1 MKKYILLLLV
11 IIGYGTNSNAAIT
24 QIRWGSSANPLHGT
38 TITWSNTGTSDSIR
52 WGYTNAYGKGSFAG
66 IKRAGYVA
74 GTSFF
79 KFTFESLIANSTLYY
94 QLYDSKVNAWDIAR
108 TFITAAPDST
118 ENYSFTA
125 LGDCRTSLSVLTNI
139 SNLANDKHS
148 TFSLFN
154 GDLTLSGKSVTEYN
168 SFFTAAA
175 NFLTNNIVYHAEGN
189 HDAYSTSIFSNL
201 FDLPSTNGTNLYYAF
216 HYGNGIFITLNTCD
230 PGNAAQLAW
239 LRTTLAAAA
248 ADPKITWKVISFHHP
263 FFNTGNHNGDMNAYR
278 TTLWKAFDD
287 YGVDLILNGHDH
299 NYQRSKPINFNVSKT
314 APVAQ
319 YGSTALT
326 GRCEIISGGAGAA
339 LYTINTNSS
348 DAWAINNYNANY
360 NYTYCEVQG
369 CKMKITVYGQ
379 TGNVIDA
386 FTLDKT
392 ASCNITNEVVNIKNT
407 FNPISVYPNPTEGQF
422 TLTYNSTEI
431 GEASISIFDGNG
443 KEIGS
448 EKIKKTSNDLEF
460 NYDLSKHEKGIYI
473 VSISIGNQKDNAVII
488 LK

>member
-1 MKKYILLLLV
+1 MKKVNLLCLLMLALL
-11 IIGYGTNSNAAIT
+11 TNASATIT
-24 QIRWGSSANPLHGT
+24 QIRWGSTANPLHGT
-38 TITWSNTGTSDSIR
+38 TITWSNTGSADSIR
-52 WGYTNAYGKGSFAG
+52 WGYTNSYANGTFAG
-66 IKRAGYVA
+66 IKRAGYVS

-79 KFTFESLIANSTLYY
+79 KYTFATLNPNATLYY
-94 QLYDSKVNAWDIAR
+94 QIYDSKAKVWDKTN
-108 TFITAAPDST
+108 TFTTAAPDST

-139 SNLANDKHS
+139 SNLANSKHS

-154 GDLTLSGKSVTEYN
+154 GDLTLSGKSTTEYN

-175 NFLTNNIVYHAEGN
+175 NFLANNIIYHAEGN

-201 FDLPSTNGTNLYYAF
+201 FDLPATNGTSLYYAF

-239 LRTTLAAAA
+239 LKTTLAAAA

-278 TTLWKAFDD
+278 TTIWKAFDD

-314 APVAQ
+314 SPVAQ
-319 YGSTALT
+319 YGSGPQG
-326 GRCEIISGGAGAA
+326 GRCEIISGGAGAV
-339 LYTINTNSS
+339 LYNINSNSS

-369 CKMKITVYGQ
+369 CKMKIIVYGE
-379 TGNVIDA
+379 TGNVIDS
-386 FTLDKT
+386 FTLDKS
-392 ASCNITNEVVNIKNT
+392 ASCNISNEVSNSKAT
-407 FNPISVYPNPTEGQF
+407 FNPISVYPNPSEGPF
-422 TLTYNSTEI
+422 TLAYQSAEI
-431 GEASISIFDGNG
+431 GEATISIFDGNG
-443 KEIGS
+443 KAIAT
-448 EKIKKTSNDLEF
+448 EKINKTSTDLVYH
-460 NYDLSKHEKGIYI
+460 YDLSKHDKGIYI
-473 VSISIGNQKDNAVII
+473 VSITIGNQKDNAILI